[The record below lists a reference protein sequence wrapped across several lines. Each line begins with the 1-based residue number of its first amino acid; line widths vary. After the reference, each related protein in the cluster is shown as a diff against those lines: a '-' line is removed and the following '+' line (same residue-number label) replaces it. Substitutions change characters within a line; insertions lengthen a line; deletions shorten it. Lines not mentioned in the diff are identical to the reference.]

1 MYEFA
6 SNISIKNINA
16 QLHCKYFDFSNWTDV
31 SSIIIPSKSD
41 FLIYGTS
48 ALLKFE
54 IRSENS

>member
-1 MYEFA
+1 MNLPQIF
-6 SNISIKNINA
+6 
-16 QLHCKYFDFSNWTDV
+16 QLRTLMHNCYCKYFDFSNWTDV

-48 ALLKFE
+48 ALLKCE